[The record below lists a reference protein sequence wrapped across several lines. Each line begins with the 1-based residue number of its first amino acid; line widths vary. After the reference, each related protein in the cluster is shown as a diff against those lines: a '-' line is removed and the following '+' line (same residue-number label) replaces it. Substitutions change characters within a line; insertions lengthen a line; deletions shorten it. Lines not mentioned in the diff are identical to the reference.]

1 MQQIDSHNHLSADR
15 IVQLWKWKWLSELK
29 AIDFPNNNIPPSH
42 GRVSLTTVR
51 AAGWAALTTC
61 KYSQLSSLVGPFE
74 RFPTFVDRPD
84 IFSSLKFS
92 IYNMHNWEHLNL
104 GLTEYQQRSWLSS
117 QPVADEKILSSQ
129 LSSSPRPP
137 WSRFAISK
145 CNKPSR
151 SKSVTTA
158 GAPRRRRRGMWWKQG
173 GGRTPAGTV
182 LGGTTIWPPAILTLL
197 WAAIF
202 HVAAGIRLRQW
213 CTRYCSADGLRGG
226 EYNWGHPSRAKTCR
240 VLMILKMRK
249 YQMHCKTFDN

>member
-117 QPVADEKILSSQ
+117 QPVADEKILSHPNYPLLHGHLGPGLQ
-129 LSSSPRPP
+129 LANAINPPEANRWRPP
-137 WSRFAISK
+137 
-145 CNKPSR
+145 
-151 SKSVTTA
+151 
-158 GAPRRRRRGMWWKQG
+158 GHQG
-173 GGRTPAGTV
+173 GGGEGCDGSKGVGEP
-182 LGGTTIWPPAILTLL
+182 LL
-197 WAAIF
+197 AQCWEEPQFDHRPSWRCCELQSFMLQLALDLDSD
-202 HVAAGIRLRQW
+202 VPGIVQ
-213 CTRYCSADGLRGG
+213 
-226 EYNWGHPSRAKTCR
+226 
-240 VLMILKMRK
+240 LMV
-249 YQMHCKTFDN
+249 